1 MGVPTKNWAGNQRC
15 VPQGVHQPT
24 STAEVAAIVRTAAE
38 AGERVKV
45 IGGAHSF
52 TDIAMTDGQLL
63 SLDDLD
69 RVNGVGGPEGFDVT
83 VQAGI
88 RLHDL
93 NDQLAKR
100 GLAMPNLGDINTQS
114 IAGAIATAT
123 HGTGASHGNIATTV
137 VGMEIVTGD
146 GGIRRF
152 DERNDADLLR
162 VARVGLG
169 ALGIV
174 TEVTLRCVPTF
185 NLHAVE
191 TIEPLTDLLADFGR
205 VMHGTDHVE
214 FYWMPG
220 ARRCQVKRNTR
231 TEQPAAPQSKPAY
244 IRDKW
249 LAENL
254 AFGTVCRVGRRYPKA
269 APRIAKLITS
279 AASER
284 ELIDRSDRVFSSP
297 RRVRFVEMEYGIP
310 FDAVPEVISRIG
322 SLVASLPFPPL
333 FPIEVRASAGDDIPL
348 STANGRAS
356 GWIAVHQY
364 IGAPYES
371 YFQGVEHIMNDYG
384 GRPHWGKLHFQSAA
398 TLASRYPEWDRFQ
411 EARAMLDPQGTFAN
425 AYTDRVLGPVRVST

>member
-1 MGVPTKNWAGNQRC
+1 M
-15 VPQGVHQPT
+15 PT
-24 STAEVAAIVRTAAE
+24 STSEVAAIVRTAAE

-52 TDIAMTDGQLL
+52 TDIAMTDGHLL
-63 SLDDLD
+63 SLDAMKQVL
-69 RVNGVGGPEGFDVT
+69 GVGGPEGLDVT
-83 VQAGI
+83 VEAGI
-88 RLHDL
+88 RLYDL
-93 NDQLAKR
+93 NDELASR

-114 IAGAIATAT
+114 IAGAIGTAT
-123 HGTGASHGNIATTV
+123 HGTGAGHGNIATTI

-146 GGIRRF
+146 GRIRRF
-152 DERNDADLLR
+152 DEQNDPELFR

-174 TEVTLRCVPTF
+174 TEVTLRCVPAF

-205 VMHGTDHVE
+205 MMHATDHVE

-231 TEQPAAPQSKPAY
+231 TEMPAAPQSKPAY

-249 LAENL
+249 IAENL
-254 AFGTVCRVGRRYPKA
+254 VFGTVCRVGRRYPKA

-279 AASER
+279 AAAER
-284 ELIDRSDRVFSSP
+284 ELIDRSDHIFSSP

-310 FDAVPEVISRIG
+310 FDAVPEAITRIG
-322 SLVASLPFPPL
+322 SLVGSLPFPPL

-364 IGAPYES
+364 TGTPYES
-371 YFQGVEHIMNDYG
+371 YFQGVENIMNDYG

-411 EARAMLDPQGTFAN
+411 ETRAILDPQGTFAN
-425 AYTDRVLGPVRVST
+425 AYTDRVLGPVRVTN

>member
-1 MGVPTKNWAGNQRC
+1 M
-15 VPQGVHQPT
+15 PT
-24 STAEVAAIVRTAAE
+24 STADVATIVRTAAE

-52 TDIAMTDGQLL
+52 TDIAMTDGHLL
-63 SLDDLD
+63 SLDAMN
-69 RVNGVGGPEGFDVT
+69 RVLSVGGPEGFDVT
-83 VQAGI
+83 VEAGI
-88 RLHDL
+88 RLYDL
-93 NDQLAKR
+93 NDELASR

-114 IAGAIATAT
+114 IAGAIGTAT
-123 HGTGASHGNIATTV
+123 HGTGAGHGNIATMI

-146 GGIRRF
+146 GSICRT
-152 DERNDADLLR
+152 DEDNDPELLR

-191 TIEPLTDLLADFGR
+191 TIEPLADLLADFGR
-205 VMHGTDHVE
+205 VMHATDHVE

-231 TEQPAAPQSKPAY
+231 TEMPAAPQSKPAY

-249 LAENL
+249 IAENL

-284 ELIDRSDRVFSSP
+284 ELIDRSDRIFSSP

-310 FDAVPEVISRIG
+310 FDAVPDAIGRIG
-322 SLVASLPFPPL
+322 ALVASLPFPPL

-371 YFQGVEHIMNDYG
+371 YFQGVENIMNDYA
-384 GRPHWGKLHFQSAA
+384 GRPHWGKLHFQSAN
-398 TLASRYPEWDRFQ
+398 TLVSRYPEWDRFQ
-411 EARAMLDPQGTFAN
+411 EARSQLDPNGTFAN
-425 AYTDRVLGPVRVST
+425 AYTDRVLGPVRVTSA